1 MPPPPPIVLFCTY
14 VLILFSSFVADGCQL
29 LVDRDFEEARAVLR
43 TSSELFFQNG
53 EFKECLDVFTKIVEI
68 KLPWDNADNEILDA
82 ALKELPDY
90 LPREQTVR
98 FALVR
103 GSWNVVTVGD
113 LADYSHLFRDS
124 RRNSNLTKLV
134 RECSENERR
143 EIESG
148 LPLVVADFHAA
159 EESFAD
165 ATRLFLLGGDYNS
178 AIGST
183 EAAIRNASRDLPR
196 IANFWRQNENA
207 RSKLLGKHPV
217 SLLVSLFDSPKEAAT
232 NHANDCMKMLGPSIV
247 KLAIDDMEAAGVEE
261 LVRLVKCLPF
271 LYSWQRSIL

>member
-1 MPPPPPIVLFCTY
+1 M
-14 VLILFSSFVADGCQL
+14 ADR
-29 LVDRDFEEARAVLR
+29 VFEEARAVLR

-53 EFKECLDVFTKIVEI
+53 QFKECLDVFTKIVEI
-68 KLPWDNADNEILDA
+68 KLPWDNADNEILDK

-103 GSWNVVTVGD
+103 GSWNVVAAGD
-113 LADYSHLFRDS
+113 LAEYSHLFRDS
-124 RRNSNLTKLV
+124 RRNPNLAKLV
-134 RECSENERR
+134 RECSKSDRL

-183 EAAIRNASRDLPR
+183 EAAIRNENRDLPR
-196 IANFWRQNENA
+196 IANFWHQNESA
-207 RSKLLGKHPV
+207 RSKLLDKHPV
-217 SLLVSLFDSPKEAAT
+217 SLLVSIFDSPKEAAA
-232 NHANDCMKMLGPSIV
+232 NHANDCMKMLGPSII
-247 KLAIDDMEAAGVEE
+247 KLAIDGMEAGGVEE
-261 LVRLVKCLPF
+261 LVRLAKCISF
-271 LYSWQRSIL
+271 LYIHVAFAF